1 MVRHQVLYPMKQV
14 SWGPRCP
21 GIRGE
26 DRLGLQ
32 GRSCDGREVGPTEF
46 SAENYR
52 GVEAWIRTP

>member
-32 GRSCDGREVGPTEF
+32 GRSRDGDEAGPTEF

-52 GVEAWIRTP
+52 WVESWIRTS